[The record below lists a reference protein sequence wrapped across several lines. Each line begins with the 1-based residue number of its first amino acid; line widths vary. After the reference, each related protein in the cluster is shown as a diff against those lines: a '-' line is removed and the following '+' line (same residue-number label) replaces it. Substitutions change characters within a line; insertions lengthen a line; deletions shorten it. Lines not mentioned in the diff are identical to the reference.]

1 MLLPKTPVK
10 RTRPIRIR
18 FLYARASKKRQRQKV
33 SLGALGTSDAD
44 DGAAHFCFS
53 SFGGIILLHRKFQG
67 RFTSFYFTHSN
78 LHPNQTKTSKLDSMR
93 SWSLKSIKKI
103 ETMAFESSKEPK
115 HTPRNPPHPEGHGQE
130 PCLWIIISF
139 GQRVVVLFALVPFK
153 ICDNSPFP
161 FVQPKSEQFN
171 SAE

>member
-1 MLLPKTPVK
+1 
-10 RTRPIRIR
+10 
-18 FLYARASKKRQRQKV
+18 
-33 SLGALGTSDAD
+33 
-44 DGAAHFCFS
+44 
-53 SFGGIILLHRKFQG
+53 
-67 RFTSFYFTHSN
+67 
-78 LHPNQTKTSKLDSMR
+78 MR

-153 ICDNSPFP
+153 ICDNAPFP
-161 FVQPKSEQFN
+161 FVQPKSEQCN
-171 SAE
+171 SAEWQSVEGKSVFCAPGPYGWKTKHHRIHWPVNLFLVATKGWKVGCLFHMNRGLDFYQSMSCGLPGM